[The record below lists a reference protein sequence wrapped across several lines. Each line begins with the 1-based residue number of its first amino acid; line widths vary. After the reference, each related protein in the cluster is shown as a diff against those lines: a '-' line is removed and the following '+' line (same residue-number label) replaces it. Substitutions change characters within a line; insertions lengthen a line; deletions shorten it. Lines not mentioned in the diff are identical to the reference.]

1 MASSTQIQPHILNR
15 YNAPLHYWLSGS
27 AENPLIVC
35 THGAGVDHHLFDA
48 QIDALSQNYHVLTWD
63 VRGHGQSQPIGDSF
77 SLELCAEDLFALM
90 DAVGVKTAILMGQ
103 SMGGYISQIA
113 YRRHPERIRGLVV
126 IGATNLAKP
135 LARWEAWALK
145 LSMPLIR
152 AWPYDHFLQTAANTA
167 ARTESARAATLNA
180 MRQIKRAD
188 FMTIWEGVTLAA
200 TVEGWPG
207 HQIRVPF
214 LLTHGEHD
222 INGNIRRDAPG
233 WAASEPDVRYEVIP
247 DAAHNANQDN
257 PAAFNRVL
265 MDFLSHRLKE

>member
-1 MASSTQIQPHILNR
+1 MASSTQIPPRILNR
-15 YNAPLHYWLSGS
+15 HNAPLHYWLSGS
-27 AENPLIVC
+27 AEKPLIVC

-48 QIDALSQNYHVLTWD
+48 QIDALSQDYHVLTWD

-90 DAVGVKTAILMGQ
+90 DAVGVEKAILMGQ

-113 YRRHPERIRGLVV
+113 YRQHPERIRGLVV

-152 AWPYDHFLQTAANTA
+152 AWPYDHFLRTAAHTA
-167 ARTESARAATLNA
+167 ARTESARAMTLNA

-188 FMTIWEGVTLAA
+188 FMTIWEGVTLVA

-207 HQIRVPF
+207 HHIHVPF
-214 LLTHGEHD
+214 LLTHGEFD
-222 INGNIRRDAPG
+222 VNGTIRRDAPG
-233 WAASEPDVRYEVIP
+233 WAAVEPDVRYEVIP
-247 DAAHNANQDN
+247 NAAHNANQDN

-265 MDFLSHRLKE
+265 LDFLSHRLKE